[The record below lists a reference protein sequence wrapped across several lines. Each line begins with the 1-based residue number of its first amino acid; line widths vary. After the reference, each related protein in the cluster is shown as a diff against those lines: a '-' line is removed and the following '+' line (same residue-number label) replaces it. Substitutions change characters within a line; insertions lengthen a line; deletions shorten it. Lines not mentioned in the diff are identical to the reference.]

1 MAGNSWLHI
10 LYRRLTAGFA
20 AVGLLALALTGCG
33 GGGSPASGGTGN
45 GEVVIGLTD
54 APGDFHAYSVDVLS
68 LRLTRADGTVV
79 EALPVKTRI
88 DFAQYT
94 ELTEFLTTATI
105 PSGTYTSA
113 RLRLDYAQ
121 ADIVVE
127 DALGN
132 AVSAVARDH
141 SGNPIGTLDLTV
153 TLDSQRPLT
162 IVPGVPAHLTLDF
175 NLAASNSVNL
185 LVNPPQVTVEPFL
198 VADVNPEQPK
208 LHRVRGPLVRV
219 NTADSSYVVAI
230 RPLHLRS
237 GDFGRLTVTT
247 DANSVYEID
256 QAGYQGAAGLAALA
270 LKPTGTATVAVGEL
284 DVANRRFVAQ
294 EVYAGSSVPYGTSDV
309 VTGTVIARTGD
320 SLTLRGATLQRA
332 DGSFS
337 FHESVTLMIGDS
349 TKVTRQ
355 LAPGQTFGK
364 NDVSVGQRL
373 VAFGTLNGAPGSH
386 DLDAT
391 NGLVRMLL
399 TSLTGSVNSA
409 GGGQVELTLQ
419 TINGRRVSIYNF
431 TGSGT
436 DATND
441 ADPLH
446 YEVATG
452 SLDLTGL
459 NSGTP
464 VRVRGFV
471 QPFGTAPADFT
482 AQTIINVMNAP
493 AALFVA
499 WDPASATPFPVLSA
513 SGLTLDLGGSPLV
526 HHVLRGGVL
535 TDLAGTTP
543 TVQPNNPARGLFA
556 IGYQGTVTVYTQF
569 DAYRQAIGAR
579 LAASQKTRAF
589 GGHGRYTDATTSFGA
604 NQLFTAFQ

>member
-1 MAGNSWLHI
+1 
-10 LYRRLTAGFA
+10 
-20 AVGLLALALTGCG
+20 
-33 GGGSPASGGTGN
+33 
-45 GEVVIGLTD
+45 
-54 APGDFHAYSVDVLS
+54 VDVLS
-68 LRLTRADGTVV
+68 LTLTRADGTVV

-132 AVSAVARDH
+132 TLSAVARDR
-141 SGNPIGTLDLTV
+141 SGNPIGTLDLGV
-153 TLDSQRPLT
+153 HLDSQRPLT
-162 IVPGVPAHLTLDF
+162 IVPGVAAHLTLDF
-175 NLAASNSVNL
+175 NLAASNTVNL
-185 LVNPPQVTVEPFL
+185 LVSPPVVTVEPFL
-198 VADVNPEQPK
+198 VADVNSERPK
-208 LHRVRGPLVRV
+208 PHRVRGPLVRV
-219 NTADSSYVVAI
+219 NTADSNYVVAI

-237 GDFGRLTVTT
+237 GEFGRLSVTT

-256 QAGYQGAAGLAALA
+256 QISYQGTAGLATLA
-270 LKPTGTATVAVGEL
+270 LKPSGTATVAVGEL

-294 EVYAGSSVPYGTSDV
+294 EVYAGSSVPYGTADV

-320 SLTLRGATLQRA
+320 NLTLRGATLQRA
-332 DGSFS
+332 DGTFS
-337 FHESVTLMIGDS
+337 FHESVTLTIGD
-349 TKVTRQ
+349 TTRVTRQ
-355 LAPGQTFGK
+355 LAIGQTFGK

-373 VAFGTLNGAPGSH
+373 VAFGTFSGTPGNYH
-386 DLDAT
+386 LDAT
-391 NGLVRMLL
+391 NGLARMLL

-409 GGGQVELTLQ
+409 GSGQVELSLQ
-419 TINGRRVSIYNF
+419 TINGRRVTLYNF
-431 TGSGT
+431 AGTGTGT
-436 DATND
+436 AND

-459 NSGTP
+459 DSGTP
-464 VRVRGFV
+464 VRVRGFA
-471 QPFGTAPADFT
+471 QPFGAAPVDFT
-482 AQTIINVMNAP
+482 AQTVINVMNAP
-493 AALFVA
+493 AALLVA
-499 WDPASATPFPVLSA
+499 WEPASATPFPVLSA

-543 TVQPNNPARGLFA
+543 TVQPNHPDRGLFA

-569 DAYRQAIGAR
+569 DAYRQALDGR
-579 LAASQKTRAF
+579 LAANQKTRAF
-589 GGHGRYTDATTSFGA
+589 GGHGSYTDATTSFDA